1 MGRELP
7 GQLGLFAEPVPG
19 SCPYEIGRYST
30 KTECI
35 SAGRPIW
42 TNCREVGHCVVGF
55 GLGIADIVIGN
66 DCFRDGVMMHL
77 CIIASYVCDL
87 KKGLGL

>member
-1 MGRELP
+1 MKPELP

-19 SCPYEIGRYST
+19 SCPHEIGRYST

-55 GLGIADIVIGN
+55 GTDIPAD
-66 DCFRDGVMMHL
+66 DD
-77 CIIASYVCDL
+77 DE
-87 KKGLGL
+87 